1 MTDNSTDVKGSGWVS
16 FSVVMFLLSAC
27 LNIIAGIAGFAAKDR
42 FAEDA
47 MLWKNVRGVAIFFL
61 VMGALHLVSGL
72 LVYQRRGVGRILGVF
87 VALTTTCM
95 WFFALDA
102 RPYWA
107 LIMIGL
113 NVMIMYA
120 LTTSGAAFK
129 GGLTADFDESST
141 NVPHGM

>member
-1 MTDNSTDVKGSGWVS
+1 MSDTKATTKGSGWVS
-16 FSVVMFLLSAC
+16 FSAVMFLLAAC
-27 LNIIAGIAGFAAKDR
+27 LNIIAGVAGLAAKDK
-42 FAEDA
+42 FDENA
-47 MLWKNVRGVAIFFL
+47 MLWQNVRGVAIFFL
-61 VMGALHLVSGL
+61 IMGALHLVSGL

-87 VALTTTCM
+87 VALTTTCT

-120 LTTSGAAFK
+120 LTTSAAAFK
-129 GGLTADFDESST
+129 GGAPEDFDESAT
-141 NVPHGM
+141 NIPHGM